1 MKQRIQYIDLAKG
14 LCILLVVL
22 YHVFK
27 HVHFMPEFVMTISC
41 FRMPLYFF
49 LSGLFFKEYENFIG
63 FFLRKVNKL
72 FIPFAFFYLV
82 TSFAISNL
90 LYYVFG
96 FTVEGKSVL
105 GLGGL
110 IAFITKE
117 KFANGPIWFLWVLFL
132 VNIYFYI
139 LLNLV
144 KKITSNKKIYP
155 IILAVMCFLVGIIGS
170 AVFSGRINL
179 LAFLDS
185 AMSALPFFA
194 VGYLFNIFTDIL
206 VPNRWDKYL
215 PIIIFVC
222 FAITFYFGGNCSY
235 RKNEFTINPF
245 WQYICG
251 IAGTLGIIFTAKII
265 QNIPFITYWG
275 RYSIMILVSHSV
287 LLEIVGPLI
296 LIMHLPLPLTV
307 ILIMIVLMFSY
318 QLIIPLMKK
327 YLPYVT
333 AQKDVINVS
342 KYVMPNHKESYKTS
356 KME

>member
-155 IILAVMCFLVGIIGS
+155 IILAVMCFLVGMCKP
-170 AVFSGRINL
+170 A
-179 LAFLDS
+179 
-185 AMSALPFFA
+185 
-194 VGYLFNIFTDIL
+194 
-206 VPNRWDKYL
+206 
-215 PIIIFVC
+215 
-222 FAITFYFGGNCSY
+222 
-235 RKNEFTINPF
+235 
-245 WQYICG
+245 
-251 IAGTLGIIFTAKII
+251 
-265 QNIPFITYWG
+265 
-275 RYSIMILVSHSV
+275 
-287 LLEIVGPLI
+287 
-296 LIMHLPLPLTV
+296 
-307 ILIMIVLMFSY
+307 
-318 QLIIPLMKK
+318 
-327 YLPYVT
+327 
-333 AQKDVINVS
+333 
-342 KYVMPNHKESYKTS
+342 
-356 KME
+356 